1 MNTDKLRELALAATE
16 GDWSL
21 HKHATAHVHADGR
34 TIASCGGYQTNFTNE
49 SKQNKANA
57 AYIAAANP
65 TAILE
70 LLDALREIGELP
82 GKWRSENGQSGW
94 SFESDKGDELEAIL
108 DKL

>member
-1 MNTDKLRELALAATE
+1 MSIKEIQERHDEDMEEYTRYFDDV
-16 GDWSL
+16 GDVPIEV
-21 HKHATAHVHADGR
+21 KDRG
-34 TIASCGGYQTNFTNE
+34 
-49 SKQNKANA
+49 
-57 AYIAAANP
+57 
-65 TAILE
+65 E